1 MKKVPLAEFKA
12 HCSRYVE
19 EVQDEEILI
28 TKHGKPV
35 ARLSPAEERPD
46 TDAHLIG
53 VLKGRLLYDNDD
65 DLFDDSRSVVSRS
78 IIRIEPALLISL
90 GGEM

>member
-1 MKKVPLAEFKA
+1 MKKVPLAEFKT

-19 EVQDEEILI
+19 EVADEEIII

-35 ARLSPAEERPD
+35 ARLSPAEERPE

-53 VLKGRLLYDNDD
+53 VLKGKLIVDPDD
-65 DLFDDSRSVVSRS
+65 DLFSTGRRWDAQS
-78 IIRIEPALLISL
+78 
-90 GGEM
+90 